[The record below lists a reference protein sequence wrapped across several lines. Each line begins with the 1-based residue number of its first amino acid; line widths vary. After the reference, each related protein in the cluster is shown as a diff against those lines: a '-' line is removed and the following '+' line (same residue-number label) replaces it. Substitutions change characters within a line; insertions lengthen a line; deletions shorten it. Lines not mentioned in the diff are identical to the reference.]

1 MNTPPLTSGEVNDPV
16 GGEEEDSLSRK
27 LFERTESL
35 LGRFHTSKKKET
47 TGSSDNLHGRF
58 HNSKQPIR
66 DSREDSPD
74 NLLER
79 LQSSKQKEKPCKR
92 QKTEP
97 SPKMQGIVSAKIQQG
112 MTSPPKMQ
120 EMPSPRLKREGSKR
134 KTKVAEDVSDQIFSH
149 NEIGSDADVDFGND
163 NDDNLNMMMMIIIV
177 TFRCS
182 ATMRWAVLFKKRLGS
197 DLLTGSMIK

>member
-1 MNTPPLTSGEVNDPV
+1 MNIPPFTSGEVNDPV
-16 GGEEEDSLSRK
+16 GGEEEDSLSQK

-35 LGRFHTSKKKET
+35 LGRFHSSKKKET
-47 TGSSDNLHGRF
+47 TGSREGSSDNLHGRF

-74 NLLER
+74 NLLGR

-97 SPKMQGIVSAKIQQG
+97 GPKMQEMPSAKIQQG
-112 MTSPPKMQ
+112 TTSPPKMQ

-134 KTKVAEDVSDQIFSH
+134 KTKVDENVF
-149 NEIGSDADVDFGND
+149 
-163 NDDNLNMMMMIIIV
+163 
-177 TFRCS
+177 
-182 ATMRWAVLFKKRLGS
+182 
-197 DLLTGSMIK
+197 

>member
-1 MNTPPLTSGEVNDPV
+1 MNIQAFPGEVNDPV

-35 LGRFHTSKKKET
+35 LGRLHTSKKKET

-74 NLLER
+74 NLLGR

-97 SPKMQGIVSAKIQQG
+97 GPKMQEMPSAKIQQG
-112 MTSPPKMQ
+112 TTNLPKMQ
-120 EMPSPRLKREGSKR
+120 EMTSPRLKREGSKR
-134 KTKVAEDVSDQIFSH
+134 KTKVDENVF
-149 NEIGSDADVDFGND
+149 
-163 NDDNLNMMMMIIIV
+163 
-177 TFRCS
+177 
-182 ATMRWAVLFKKRLGS
+182 
-197 DLLTGSMIK
+197 